1 MLNWRKAAFPLVVVG
16 SNALVAHMSGPF
28 IDFGG
33 IAGSFVGGLELVTP
47 FWYPLIFAGA
57 GFLAHWLMLLW
68 MYRTRTFV
76 KL

>member
-1 MLNWRKAAFPLVVVG
+1 
-16 SNALVAHMSGPF
+16 MSGPF

-47 FWYPLIFAGA
+47 FWYPLIFTGA